1 VQQIQTPEPASEM
14 VSAASLKTIAPPPM
28 TYMCNR
34 VQILWAALRQQ
45 WLRRNT
51 SVAFV
56 ADGGSDC
63 VGKG

>member
-1 VQQIQTPEPASEM
+1 M